1 MKNSRAARLIKGVAR
16 LTAREKLPARAA
28 GLSYFLTMTF
38 FPMLICLYTMLGS
51 FFPAMGELEDF
62 LSVMMPEETVKAVMD
77 FLRYVSENLSNTM
90 LVAALV
96 VLVTSASAAYRVIH
110 NATVDMRGGPKE
122 NWLLVLIF
130 SLVFSVLFLIAIY
143 LSVLMIVTGR
153 WFLDFVD
160 RHFRY
165 WNISAGWSWARFL
178 LLLLLLFVLQG
189 AICRFTA
196 PRGVPVRILPG
207 AALSAVLQVGV
218 SILFSW
224 FIGVF
229 SRYPLVYGSLASVI
243 IMMLWLYFWG
253 LLLLLGNALNIAL
266 EQMDAQS
273 SSISTTET
281 S

>member
-1 MKNSRAARLIKGVAR
+1 MRNTRAARLFAGIAR
-16 LTAREKLPARAA
+16 LTVREKLPARAA

-51 FFPAMGELEDF
+51 LFPAMGELRDF
-62 LSVMMPEETVKAVMD
+62 LSIMMPAESVSAVMD

-110 NATVDMRGGPKE
+110 NATMDMRGGPRE
-122 NWLLVLIF
+122 NGLLVLLF

-143 LSVLMIVTGR
+143 LSVLLIVTGR

-165 WNISAGWSWARFL
+165 WNISGSWSWARFVL
-178 LLLLLLFVLQG
+178 LWLLLFVLEG
-189 AICRFTA
+189 AICRFTT
-196 PRGVPVRILPG
+196 PRNPTARILPG
-207 AALSAVLQVGV
+207 AAAASALQVGV

-224 FIGVF
+224 FIGVT

-243 IMMLWLYFWG
+243 IMMLWLYLWG
-253 LLLLLGNALNIAL
+253 LLLLLGNALNISL
-266 EQMDAQS
+266 EQIGDSRQA
-273 SSISTTET
+273 
-281 S
+281 